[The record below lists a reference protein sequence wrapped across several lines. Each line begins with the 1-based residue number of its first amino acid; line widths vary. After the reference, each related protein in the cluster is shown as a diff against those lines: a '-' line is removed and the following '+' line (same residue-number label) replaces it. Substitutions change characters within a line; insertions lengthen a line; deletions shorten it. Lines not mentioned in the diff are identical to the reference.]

1 MCLVKSAFIA
11 IKKSLSCLIN
21 SSVHQSWGIHLEF
34 WHFYVPLF
42 RTQWKERYSMGSFLP
57 ASSLVSFSGFCP
69 NVEQIPVA
77 GAGMQL
83 LKVGQSWSLPWAGL
97 CLAWTPVNGSSL
109 AGIPGVPGVP
119 VPSRDTAG
127 VSAGIPLLCR
137 PQGGIPWVRD
147 CGAADL
153 DFCAVV
159 PSQEIFL
166 SLFIYGPCL
175 PHWVFSPCWSHQSL
189 GVHSSISFQG
199 QLLSVKKY
207 FFTFPLQG

>member
-1 MCLVKSAFIA
+1 MRNPLGILAFLCSTLQDTM
-11 IKKSLSCLIN
+11 KGE
-21 SSVHQSWGIHLEF
+21 VFHG
-34 WHFYVPLF
+34 
-42 RTQWKERYSMGSFLP
+42 FLP
-57 ASSLVSFSGFCP
+57 ASFITGLIFRVLPKC
-69 NVEQIPVA
+69 
-77 GAGMQL
+77 GANPCGW
-83 LKVGQSWSLPWAGL
+83 SWDGAPEGGAELESPGPWAGL

-166 SLFIYGPCL
+166 SPFIYGPCL
-175 PHWVFSPCWSHQSL
+175 PH
-189 GVHSSISFQG
+189 
-199 QLLSVKKY
+199 
-207 FFTFPLQG
+207 